1 MHLLTTLLK
10 PLIESLPEPSN
21 LYTTHCHPMHH
32 ASLHH
37 IPVHSAFIYTVLLMD
52 EGLLTSP
59 HSKFYPITVLKINLT
74 YQKSA
79 KNYPPACSQILY
91 TVHSLHHASSV
102 LCTLHAIHYAP
113 FTTYTMHPL
122 YHAPQKTIDCFLHP
136 ISNSIQSLYCKL
148 GQLIIKAPKAHHHH
162 VPKSYAPQTNE

>member
-21 LYTTHCHPMHH
+21 LYTTHCHPIHH

-37 IPVHSAFIYTVLLMD
+37 IPVHSAFIYIVLLMD

-74 YQKSA
+74 YQKVP
-79 KNYPPACSQILY
+79 KTTLQHVPK
-91 TVHSLHHASSV
+91 SST
-102 LCTLHAIHYAP
+102 LCTLC
-113 FTTYTMHPL
+113 TMHPL
-122 YHAPQKTIDCFLHP
+122 YCAPYTPYTMHHLQHTLCTLCTMHP
-136 ISNSIQSLYCKL
+136 KR
-148 GQLIIKAPKAHHHH
+148 QLTASFTPFQIPFNHYI
-162 VPKSYAPQTNE
+162 VN